1 MSQINHEPYAG
12 SGRAMG
18 KLLPAHCRWEAEN
31 SNFCQLMQPCGGL
44 THVGRSRRLRSGR
57 EIDKVRIKD
66 LGAKLRSQGT
76 ELTLA
81 VQEQL
86 LLLNELGRQWRA
98 LEEES
103 RPDEYKA
110 AWESPLNQSMEKTIQ
125 DLLEDKVTVDQVEE
139 LNAQWEDQLES
150 CEKELADLHIS
161 RKVQKVSNHTE
172 ALKQERGESAPFKPK
187 A

>member
-1 MSQINHEPYAG
+1 
-12 SGRAMG
+12 
-18 KLLPAHCRWEAEN
+18 LEA
-31 SNFCQLMQPCGGL
+31 
-44 THVGRSRRLRSGR
+44 
-57 EIDKVRIKD
+57 K
-66 LGAKLRSQGT
+66 

-81 VQEQL
+81 QQDQL

-98 LEEES
+98 LQEES
-103 RPDEYKA
+103 RPDDLSRAVY
-110 AWESPLNQSMEKTIQ
+110 SPLNQSMEKAIQ